1 MNEKIIVAPGDSNDS
16 NDAKEPNDPGGDGI
30 REKLFTII
38 FGSDTPAGKAFD
50 VFLIVMIVLSV
61 VAVML
66 DTVASVRV
74 RYGEILYLA
83 EWFFTIIFT
92 IEYIVRLRVVKSP
105 KQYALS
111 FFGLVDLLSIAP
123 TYLSLIFAGAQY
135 MLVIRVL
142 RILRVFRVLK
152 LARYIGEA
160 DALMQA
166 LKNSRRKILVFLY
179 TILTLVVVF
188 GALMYLIE
196 GAEGGVTSI
205 PRGVYWAIVTLT
217 TVGYGDISPVTPM
230 GQVLAS
236 IIMIMGYGIIAVP
249 TGIYAA
255 ELSHVIRQARS
266 LHACNSCGAVGHDND
281 AGFCRKCGGR
291 L

>member
-1 MNEKIIVAPGDSNDS
+1 MNDKIIVPANDS
-16 NDAKEPNDPGGDGI
+16 SIPNDPGGGGI

-38 FGSDTPAGKAFD
+38 FGSDTRAGKAFD
-50 VFLIVMIVLSV
+50 VFLIAMIILSV

-66 DTVASVRV
+66 DTVTNVNI
-74 RYGEILYLA
+74 RYGDALYAA
-83 EWFFTIIFT
+83 EWFFTIVFT
-92 IEYIVRLRVVKSP
+92 IEYLVRLWVVKSP
-105 KQYALS
+105 RQYATS
-111 FFGLVDLLSIAP
+111 FFGLVDLLSIIP
-123 TYLSLIFAGAQY
+123 TYLSLIFTGAQY

-142 RILRVFRVLK
+142 RILRVFRILK
-152 LARYIGEA
+152 LARYVGEA
-160 DALMQA
+160 DALMLA
-166 LKNSRRKILVFLY
+166 LRNGRRKILVFLY

-196 GAEGGVTSI
+196 GAEGGFTSI

-217 TVGYGDISPVTPM
+217 TVGYGDISPVTPV
-230 GQVLAS
+230 GQALAS

-266 LHACNSCGAVGHDND
+266 LHACGSCGSVGHDSD
-281 AGFCRKCGGR
+281 ASFCRKCGER

>member
-1 MNEKIIVAPGDSNDS
+1 VNEKIIVPPGNPSDRG
-16 NDAKEPNDPGGDGI
+16 EPNDPGGDGI

-38 FGSDTPAGKAFD
+38 FGSDTPAGQAFD
-50 VFLIVMIVLSV
+50 VFLIIMILLSV
-61 VAVML
+61 TAVML
-66 DTVASVRV
+66 DTVAGVNA
-74 RYGEILYLA
+74 RYGEILYVA

-92 IEYIVRLRVVKSP
+92 IEYLVRLWVVKSP
-105 KQYALS
+105 KQYATS
-111 FFGLVDLLSIAP
+111 FFGLVDLLSIIP
-123 TYLSLIFAGAQY
+123 TYLSLIFTGAQY
-135 MLVIRVL
+135 MLVIRIL

-152 LARYIGEA
+152 LARYVGET

-179 TILTLVVVF
+179 TILTLVIVF

-196 GAEGGVTSI
+196 GPENGVTSI

-217 TVGYGDISPVTPM
+217 TVGYGDISPVTPL
-230 GQVLAS
+230 GQTLAS

-255 ELSHVIRQARS
+255 ELSHVIQQARS
-266 LHACNSCGAVGHDND
+266 LHACSSCGAVGHDND
-281 AGFCRKCGGR
+281 AGFCRKCGER

>member
-1 MNEKIIVAPGDSNDS
+1 LNVNEKIIVPPGDSSD
-16 NDAKEPNDPGGDGI
+16 PNDPGGDGI

-50 VFLIVMIVLSV
+50 LFLIVMIVLSV
-61 VAVML
+61 IAVML
-66 DTVASVRV
+66 DTVARIHD
-74 RYGEILYLA
+74 RYGELLYIA

-92 IEYIVRLRVVKSP
+92 IEYLVRLWVVKSP
-105 KQYALS
+105 RRYATS
-111 FFGLVDLLSIAP
+111 FFGLVDLLSIVP
-123 TYLSLIFAGAQY
+123 TYLSLIFTGAQY
-135 MLVIRVL
+135 LLVIRVL

-152 LARYIGEA
+152 LARYMGEA

-166 LKNSRRKILVFLY
+166 LKNGRRKILVFLY

-196 GAEGGVTSI
+196 GAENGFTSI

-217 TVGYGDISPVTPM
+217 TVGYGDMSPVTPL
-230 GQVLAS
+230 GQTLAS
-236 IIMIMGYGIIAVP
+236 VIMIMGYGIIAVP

-266 LHACNSCGAVGHDND
+266 LHACGSCGAGGHDND
-281 AGFCRKCGGR
+281 ATFCRVCGGR

>member
-1 MNEKIIVAPGDSNDS
+1 MNEKIIVPPGDSSD
-16 NDAKEPNDPGGDGI
+16 PNDPGGDGI

-50 VFLIVMIVLSV
+50 LFLIVMIVLSV
-61 VAVML
+61 IAVML
-66 DTVASVRV
+66 DTVARIHD
-74 RYGEILYLA
+74 RYGELLYIA

-92 IEYIVRLRVVKSP
+92 IEYLVRLWVVKSP
-105 KQYALS
+105 RRYATS
-111 FFGLVDLLSIAP
+111 FFGLVDLLSIVP
-123 TYLSLIFAGAQY
+123 TYLSLIFTGAQY
-135 MLVIRVL
+135 LLVIRVL
-142 RILRVFRVLK
+142 RILRVFRVFK
-152 LARYIGEA
+152 LARYMGEA

-166 LKNSRRKILVFLY
+166 LKNGRRKILVFLY

-196 GAEGGVTSI
+196 GTENGFTSI

-217 TVGYGDISPVTPM
+217 TVGYGDISPVTPL
-230 GQVLAS
+230 GQTLAS
-236 IIMIMGYGIIAVP
+236 VIMIMGYGIIAVP

-266 LHACNSCGAVGHDND
+266 LHACGSCGAVGHDND
-281 AGFCRKCGGR
+281 ASFCRKCGGR

>member
-1 MNEKIIVAPGDSNDS
+1 VNEKIIVPSSEPTGES
-16 NDAKEPNDPGGDGI
+16 KHPNDPGGGGI
-30 REKLFTII
+30 REETFTII

-50 VFLIVMIVLSV
+50 VFLILMIVLSV

-66 DTVASVRV
+66 DTVANVRV
-74 RYGEILYLA
+74 RYGEILYVA

-92 IEYIVRLRVVKSP
+92 IEYLVRLWAVKSAR
-105 KQYALS
+105 QYATS
-111 FFGLVDLLSIAP
+111 FFGLVDLLSIVP
-123 TYLSLIFAGAQY
+123 TYLSLIFTGAQY

-152 LARYIGEA
+152 LARYVGEA
-160 DALMQA
+160 DALMLA
-166 LKNSRRKILVFLY
+166 LRNGRRKILVFLY

-196 GAEGGVTSI
+196 GDEGGFTSI

-217 TVGYGDISPVTPM
+217 TVGYGDISPVTPI
-230 GQVLAS
+230 GQALAS
-236 IIMIMGYGIIAVP
+236 IIMVMGYGIIAVP

-266 LHACNSCGAVGHDND
+266 LHACGSCGAVGHDND
-281 AGFCRKCGGR
+281 AAFCRKCGKR

>member
-1 MNEKIIVAPGDSNDS
+1 MNEKIIVPAGD
-16 NDAKEPNDPGGDGI
+16 PNDPGGDGN

-50 VFLIVMIVLSV
+50 VFLIIMIVLSV

-66 DTVASVRV
+66 DTVASIHV
-74 RYGEILYLA
+74 RYGEILYVA
-83 EWFFTIIFT
+83 EWFFTILFT
-92 IEYIVRLRVVKSP
+92 IEYLVRMWVVKSP
-105 KQYALS
+105 KAYATS
-111 FFGLVDLLSIAP
+111 FFGLVDLLSIIP

-152 LARYIGEA
+152 LARYVGEA

-166 LKNSRRKILVFLY
+166 LRNSRRKILVFLY
-179 TILTLVVVF
+179 TIVTLVIVF

-196 GAEGGVTSI
+196 GPENGITSI

-217 TVGYGDISPVTPM
+217 TVGYGDISPGTPL
-230 GQVLAS
+230 GQTLAS

-266 LHACNSCGAVGHDND
+266 LHACSSCGAVGHDND
-281 AGFCRKCGGR
+281 AGFCRKCGER